1 LSKFTQS
8 FYCLLAALF
17 VSTAT
22 QAQATDTADSSRWY
36 QIEVFIYANNKPSA
50 ANEEFWPT
58 ELGLKYPERLVEL
71 TEIDE
76 QALEREQT
84 ERSTEDTTINSGPDL
99 LNYQQEDL
107 AAATTIPRPTPFLV
121 LDEQEMQLKPVANKV
136 LRQADFRLLFHKAWR
151 QDLNDRETS
160 EHIIIFGGE
169 RFDQHYEL
177 EGTINI
183 SVERYLHFSTD
194 LWFSTFTSNVGGEEN
209 PWPVLPPIPLTSTP
223 AQAATDT
230 AAQDPF
236 SSPVSTYKH
245 SLGNEF
251 QALTGNQYSV
261 ERTVSLKQRRRM
273 RSNELHYI
281 DHPLL
286 GLLVKITPFELTEPG
301 KKPAATAEQ

>member
-8 FYCLLAALF
+8 FYYLLAALF
-17 VSTAT
+17 ASTAAY
-22 QAQATDTADSSRWY
+22 AQATDTAKSSRWY

-50 ANEEFWPT
+50 ATEEFWPT

-76 QALEREQT
+76 QALALEKA
-84 ERSTEDTTINSGPDL
+84 DKAAADATINSGPDL

-107 AAATTIPRPTPFLV
+107 ATATPQPTPFLV
-121 LDEQEMQLKPVANKV
+121 LNKQEMQLKSVASKV

-151 QDLNDRETS
+151 QALNDRETS
-160 EHIIIFGGE
+160 EHIIILGGE

-183 SVERYLHFSTD
+183 SVERYLHFSSD

-209 PWPVLPPIPLTSTP
+209 PWPVLPPIPLTSTT
-223 AQAATDT
+223 AQAATD
-230 AAQDPF
+230 AATEDPF
-236 SSPVSTYKH
+236 SNSEFNYKY

-261 ERTVSLKQRRRM
+261 ERTVSFKQRRRM

-286 GLLVKITPFELTEPG
+286 GLLIKITPVELTEPE

>member
-1 LSKFTQS
+1 
-8 FYCLLAALF
+8 
-17 VSTAT
+17 
-22 QAQATDTADSSRWY
+22 
-36 QIEVFIYANNKPSA
+36 
-50 ANEEFWPT
+50 
-58 ELGLKYPERLVEL
+58 
-71 TEIDE
+71 
-76 QALEREQT
+76 
-84 ERSTEDTTINSGPDL
+84 
-99 LNYQQEDL
+99 
-107 AAATTIPRPTPFLV
+107 V
-121 LDEQEMQLKPVANKV
+121 LDEQEMQLKPVANRV

-160 EHIIIFGGE
+160 EHIIILGGE

-209 PWPVLPPIPLTSTP
+209 PWPVLPAIPLTSTP

-236 SSPVSTYKH
+236 SSPVLTYKH

-286 GLLVKITPFELTEPG
+286 GLLIKITPFELTEPQT
-301 KKPAATAEQ
+301 KPAATAEQ